1 MQVVIK
7 FANACEFDHRKAF
20 HIPHFD
26 FFEESASV
34 NPMLFNGSAFAD
46 RGQVSD
52 KSNSATSLTQGL
64 SAPLKLSKT
73 CLLSRNDNS
82 RWLTLRVTT
91 RTIHNPLGKVLKKTQ
106 GDKGIS
112 SRLSGNR
119 FGEIAILVSHTTV
132 LWYTVIEKLE
142 QAANAR
148 AKRFMR
154 ITKPEVMVNIAIWIA
169 VAVAS
174 AIILS
179 FCYEFF
185 TK

>member
-1 MQVVIK
+1 MSCFPYFEPLKNAYRQVRY
-7 FANACEFDHRKAF
+7 FLMSPLSRT
-20 HIPHFD
+20 
-26 FFEESASV
+26 
-34 NPMLFNGSAFAD
+34 GG
-46 RGQVSD
+46 RVSD

-132 LWYTVIEKLE
+132 LWYTIGMLSEREKGT
-142 QAANAR
+142 
-148 AKRFMR
+148 R
-154 ITKPEVMVNIAIWIA
+154 I
-169 VAVAS
+169 
-174 AIILS
+174 
-179 FCYEFF
+179 
-185 TK
+185 